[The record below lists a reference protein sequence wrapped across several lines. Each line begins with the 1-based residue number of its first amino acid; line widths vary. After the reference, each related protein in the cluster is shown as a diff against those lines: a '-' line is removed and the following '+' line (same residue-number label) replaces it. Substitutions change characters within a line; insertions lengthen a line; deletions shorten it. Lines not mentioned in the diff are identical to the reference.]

1 MAVSLLAFVVVY
13 FVVFGTGIWFIL
25 RLMGHS
31 PHPGERGPSQDGDD
45 AHRRHHAPCRR
56 SHLQPS
62 PRSERMDLT
71 LVWAGIIGFAV
82 FAYVVMDGFDLGIG
96 ILFPLLDKG
105 RDRDAAVNSIAP
117 VWDGNE
123 TWLVLGGG
131 GLLAAFPLAYAVI
144 MPAVY
149 VPVIAMLLG
158 LVLRGVAFE
167 FRARTTRL
175 WVWDAAFAGGSIL
188 AALMQGIILGAVL
201 QGIAVTGRAY
211 AGGWWDWLSPFTLL
225 TGIAV
230 VIGYSLLGATWLIYR
245 TEVGLQARCYRL
257 AGWFAGG
264 TLGALAAVSAATPFL
279 SYDYYSRWLKVP
291 NLYATAPMPIL
302 VALVGVGLYRSLT
315 RRAELVPFLLSLSL
329 FLLSFVG
336 LGISMFPYVVPPSV
350 TLWQAASP
358 ASSQLFMLV
367 GVAIMVPIILAY
379 TGYAYWV
386 FRGKVGHEGYH

>member
-1 MAVSLLAFVVVY
+1 MH
-13 FVVFGTGIWFIL
+13 I
-25 RLMGHS
+25 
-31 PHPGERGPSQDGDD
+31 
-45 AHRRHHAPCRR
+45 
-56 SHLQPS
+56 
-62 PRSERMDLT
+62 DLT

-96 ILFPLLDKG
+96 ILFPLLALG
-105 RDRDAAVNSIAP
+105 HDRNAAVNSVAP

-149 VPVIAMLLG
+149 VPVILMLLG

-167 FRARTTRL
+167 FRTRTTRL

-188 AALMQGIILGAVL
+188 AAAMQGVILGAVL
-201 QGIAVTGRAY
+201 QGIAVHGRAY
-211 AGGWWDWLSPFTLL
+211 AGGWWDWLTPFSLL
-225 TGIAV
+225 TGAAV
-230 VIGYSLLGATWLIYR
+230 VIGYGLLGATWLIYR
-245 TEVGLQARCYRL
+245 TEAGLQARCHAL
-257 AGWFAGG
+257 ALWFGGG
-264 TLGALAAVSAATPFL
+264 TLAALAAVSAATPFL
-279 SYDYYSRWLKVP
+279 SYDYHSRWLRAP
-291 NLYATAPMPIL
+291 GLYATAPMPVL
-302 VALVGVGLYRSLT
+302 VAIVGFGLYRSV
-315 RRAELVPFLLSLSL
+315 RRKAELAPFLLSLAL

-336 LGISMFPYVVPPSV
+336 LGISMFPYIVPPSI

-358 ASSQLFMLV
+358 SSSQVFMLV